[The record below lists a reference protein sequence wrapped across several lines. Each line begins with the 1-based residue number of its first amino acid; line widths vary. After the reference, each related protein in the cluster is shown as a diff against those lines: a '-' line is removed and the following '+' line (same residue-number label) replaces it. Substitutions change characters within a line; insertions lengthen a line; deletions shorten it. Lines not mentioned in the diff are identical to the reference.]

1 MLAVCMAVYDSD
13 NKLLLTRRSKK
24 MKLFPRAWVLP
35 GGHIEKG
42 ESLEDGVIREIEE
55 ETGVKIEQVID
66 GSSTFYMNNGK

>member
-1 MLAVCMAVYDSD
+1 MAVYDSD

-66 GSSTFYMNNGK
+66 GSSTFYVNNGK

>member
-1 MLAVCMAVYDSD
+1 MAVYDSD

>member
-35 GGHIEKG
+35 GGNIEKG

-55 ETGVKIEQVID
+55 ETGVKIE
-66 GSSTFYMNNGK
+66 

>member
-1 MLAVCMAVYDSD
+1 MLAVCMGVYDSD